1 MLHSTISHVSL
12 QTMEDHWLAQAHDTQ
27 ANIDGR
33 QLGLVCRRLEKHVKN
48 DHSNSCV
55 CAASAQGG
63 Q

>member
-1 MLHSTISHVSL
+1 
-12 QTMEDHWLAQAHDTQ
+12 MEDHWLAQAHDTQ